1 MLERRLNN
9 KMAETVFKAKR
20 KAGPIKF
27 ATIGAWS
34 VAILFFLPVAW
45 IFSTAFKPKDSI
57 VVSPPV
63 FFFRPTLD
71 NITEALS
78 FDNTLD
84 YFTHSIVYSFGS
96 VTIAILVSYLAAYSF
111 SRFKPAGTDFLMFLL
126 LSTRFVPAAAF
137 VVPYFQL
144 FNLLKLKDSYI
155 GLIAFYTMFSI
166 PFSVWILKG
175 FLDGISQR
183 FDETGLV
190 YGASR
195 WHIMF
200 KVILPQVK
208 PGLVASFVFN
218 ILFVW
223 NEFLFNFQ
231 LGGAKTFG
239 IPVGLFTGSTKGGAI
254 DWAYVASIGTLY
266 VLPLVV
272 VIYAF
277 QKYLL
282 VGLTFGTVR
291 GEV

>member
-1 MLERRLNN
+1 
-9 KMAETVFKAKR
+9 MAETTFKPKR
-20 KAGPIKF
+20 KSSLVKGS
-27 ATIGAWS
+27 TVGAWLIS
-34 VAILFFLPVAW
+34 ILFFLPIAW
-45 IFSTAFKPKDSI
+45 IVSAAFKPKAQILS
-57 VVSPPV
+57 SPPV
-63 FFFRPTLD
+63 FFFKPTLN
-71 NITEALS
+71 NIVEAIS
-78 FDNTLD
+78 FENTPS
-84 YFTHSIVYSFGS
+84 YFIHSIIYSFGS
-96 VTIAILVSYLAAYSF
+96 VALAIFVSFLAAYSF
-111 SRFKPAGTDFLMFLL
+111 SRYKPAGTDFLMFLL

-175 FLDGISQR
+175 FLDGISQK

-239 IPVGLFTGSTKGGAI
+239 VPVGLFTGITKGSTI
-254 DWAYVASIGTLY
+254 DWAFVASIGTLY
-266 VLPLVV
+266 VLPLVI

>member
-1 MLERRLNN
+1 
-9 KMAETVFKAKR
+9 MADIVFKPKR
-20 KAGPIKF
+20 KAGPIKL
-27 ATIGAWS
+27 ATIGAWIVS
-34 VAILFFLPVAW
+34 IIFFLPIAW
-45 IFSTAFKPKDSI
+45 IMSAAFKPKADI
-57 VVSPPV
+57 LVSPPV
-63 FFFRPTLD
+63 FFFKPTLS
-71 NITEALS
+71 NISEALS
-78 FDNTLD
+78 FGNTPT
-84 YFTHSIVYSFGS
+84 YFMHSIIYSFGS
-96 VTIAILVSYLAAYSF
+96 VAIAILVSFLAAYSF

-183 FDETGLV
+183 FDETGMV

-200 KVILPQVK
+200 KAILPQVK

-231 LGGAKTFG
+231 LGGSKTFG

-254 DWAYVASIGTLY
+254 DWAFVASIGTIY
-266 VLPLVV
+266 VLPLVI

>member
-1 MLERRLNN
+1 MSNL
-9 KMAETVFKAKR
+9 TFKAKR
-20 KAGPIKF
+20 KSGPIRL
-27 ATIGAWS
+27 ASVGAWGIS
-34 VAILFFLPVAW
+34 ILFFLPVAW
-45 IFSTAFKPKDSI
+45 IMSAAFKPKNI
-57 VVSPPV
+57 IEISPPV
-63 FFFRPTLD
+63 FFFKPTFQ
-71 NITEALS
+71 NITEAMR
-78 FDNTLD
+78 FDKTLD
-84 YFTHSIVYSFGS
+84 YFIHSIVYSVAS
-96 VTIAILVSYLAAYSF
+96 VVVAILVSYLAAYSF

-137 VVPYFQL
+137 VIPYFQL

-155 GLIAFYTMFSI
+155 GLIAFYAMFSI

-223 NEFLFNFQ
+223 NEFLFNYQ

-239 IPVGLFTGSTKGGAI
+239 IPVGLLFGSTKGTAI

-266 VLPLVV
+266 VLPLVII
-272 VIYAF
+272 IYAF

>member
-1 MLERRLNN
+1 M
-9 KMAETVFKAKR
+9 TDTTFKPKR
-20 KAGPIKF
+20 KSGPLKIS
-27 ATIGAWS
+27 TIGGWAVS
-34 VAILFFLPVAW
+34 IFFFLPIAW
-45 IFSTAFKPKDSI
+45 IISSAFKPKEDI
-57 VVSPPV
+57 LVSPPV
-63 FFFRPTLD
+63 FFFKPTFE
-71 NITEALS
+71 NITSALS
-78 FDNTLD
+78 FDNTLS
-84 YFTHSIVYSFGS
+84 YFTHSVVYSFGA
-96 VTIAILVSYLAAYSF
+96 VTLAIFVSFLASYSF
-111 SRFKPAGTDFLMFLL
+111 SRYKPAGTDFLMFLL

-175 FLDGISQR
+175 FLDGVSQR

-266 VLPLVV
+266 VFPLVI

>member
-1 MLERRLNN
+1 
-9 KMAETVFKAKR
+9 MAETVFKAKR

>member
-1 MLERRLNN
+1 
-9 KMAETVFKAKR
+9 MAETIFKAKR
-20 KAGPIKF
+20 KPGPIKF

-34 VAILFFLPVAW
+34 IALLFFLPVAW

-63 FFFRPTLD
+63 FIFKPTLD

-78 FDNTLD
+78 FDNTFD
-84 YFTHSIVYSFGS
+84 YFTHSIVYSFGA
-96 VTIAILVSYLAAYSF
+96 VIIAILVSYLAAYSF
-111 SRFKPAGTDFLMFLL
+111 SRYKPAGTDFLMFLL

-144 FNLLKLKDSYI
+144 FNLLKLKDTYI

-266 VLPLVV
+266 VLPLII

>member
-1 MLERRLNN
+1 
-9 KMAETVFKAKR
+9 MAETIFKAKR

-34 VAILFFLPVAW
+34 VALLFFLPVAW

-63 FFFRPTLD
+63 FFFKPTLN

-78 FDNTLD
+78 FDNTFD

-144 FNLLKLKDSYI
+144 FNLLKLKDTYI

-266 VLPLVV
+266 VLPLII

>member
-1 MLERRLNN
+1 
-9 KMAETVFKAKR
+9 MAETIFKPKR

-63 FFFRPTLD
+63 FFFKPTLN

-78 FDNTLD
+78 FDNTFD

-96 VTIAILVSYLAAYSF
+96 VIIAILVSYLAAYSF
-111 SRFKPAGTDFLMFLL
+111 SRYKPAGTDFLMFLL

-144 FNLLKLKDSYI
+144 FNLLKLKDTYI
-155 GLIAFYTMFSI
+155 GLIAFYAMFSI

-266 VLPLVV
+266 VMPLVI

>member
-1 MLERRLNN
+1 MPERKLRN
-9 KMAETVFKAKR
+9 KMAETTFKAKR
-20 KAGPIKF
+20 KPGPIRF
-27 ATIGAWS
+27 ATLGAWGIS
-34 VAILFFLPVAW
+34 LLFFLPVAW
-45 IFSTAFKPKDSI
+45 IISTAFKPKESI

-63 FFFRPTLD
+63 FFFKPTFN

-111 SRFKPAGTDFLMFLL
+111 SRYKPAGTDFLMFLL

-183 FDETGLV
+183 YDETGLV

>member
-1 MLERRLNN
+1 MS
-9 KMAETVFKAKR
+9 AVTFKPKR
-20 KAGPIKF
+20 KSGPLKLSTMLGWF
-27 ATIGAWS
+27 VS
-34 VAILFFLPVAW
+34 ILFFLPIAW
-45 IFSTAFKPKDSI
+45 IVSSAFKPKEQI
-57 VVSPPV
+57 LVSPPV
-63 FFFRPTLD
+63 FIFKPTFT
-71 NITEALS
+71 NISEAIG
-78 FDNTLD
+78 FGNTLS
-84 YFTHSIVYSFGS
+84 YITHSIIYSFGS
-96 VTIAILVSYLAAYSF
+96 VTLAILVSFLAAYSF

-144 FNLLKLKDSYI
+144 FNLLKLKDSYV

-175 FLDGISQR
+175 FLDGVSQR
-183 FDETGLV
+183 FDETGMV

-223 NEFLFNFQ
+223 NEFLYNFQ

-239 IPVGLFTGSTKGGAI
+239 MPVGLFTSSTKGGSI
-254 DWAYVASIGTLY
+254 DWAFVASIGTLY